1 MMANHRQLPWGICP
15 ASTCRY
21 CRRTFCQKWKKR
33 RRTMANDGQHRQLT
47 KWPTNVRGTPAS
59 TVNFRE
65 SLCHQRFR
73 LPLWK
78 YLQRIG
84 DFTRGWN
91 AEITSCQNCF
101 SVTRKMKNKY
111 GNLFPQF
118 REGWL
123 FQIGWI
129 FRKIPNGL
137 RPRSHFRKIVL
148 NFFRK
153 RLKKALYKGPKS
165 AI

>member
-1 MMANHRQLPWGICP
+1 MMARRRQLPWGICL
-15 ASTCRY
+15 ASTCR
-21 CRRTFCQKWKKR
+21 RTTFCQKRKKR

-59 TVNFRE
+59 TVNFRA

-91 AEITSCQNCF
+91 AEITSCQDCF

-111 GNLFPQF
+111 GNLLPQF

-137 RPRSHFRKIVL
+137 QTPPPHFQKIMLQIFIMDVVEG
-148 NFFRK
+148 R
-153 RLKKALYKGPKS
+153 
-165 AI
+165 